1 MTDGESIQI
10 EKGKFARIHNDIL
23 SALAIAR
30 FTGSEY
36 RCLLFLFRMTYG
48 WQKKEDTIS
57 ISQWATGIGIEFEK
71 RHNAWRILQGL
82 IEKRVIYA
90 RDNGNNRP
98 MTWGFNKYT
107 EQWDK
112 SLFLETVISQDNS
125 FETVISQDNTTVIS
139 GDNTTVI
146 PQDNNK
152 RKERKIKELPE
163 SDEPTLPA
171 SSLADRFHAL
181 IDKLRDGNNKPATL
195 REVYILCYGETGAPA
210 FSYLGKAAREVGGA
224 GYLAQRMFE
233 LVTRPPNGDVIAYI
247 LGEHRNKKNRA
258 NGYGK
263 DAPTSNSSW
272 IELETEIPE
281 YMRT

>member
-1 MTDGESIQI
+1 MGINGAEIQVEDGNWS
-10 EKGKFARIHNDIL
+10 KLHNGIWEALCAAPL
-23 SALAIAR
+23 SGAE
-30 FTGSEY
+30 F
-36 RCLLFLFRMTYG
+36 RCLMFLFRQTYG
-48 WQKKEDTIS
+48 WKKKQDTIS
-57 ISQWATGIGIEFEK
+57 MGQWAGATGLDRRSVI
-71 RHNAWRILQGL
+71 RTVQGL
-82 IEKRVIYA
+82 LAKNVIY
-90 RDNGNNRP
+90 RIDNGTTKP
-98 MTWGFNKYT
+98 ATWGFNKYVET
-107 EQWDK
+107 WKLDITSDQNVTSDEIDTSTSDK
-112 SLFLETVISQDNS
+112 TD
-125 FETVISQDNTTVIS
+125 TTASDQNV
-139 GDNTTVI
+139 TH
-146 PQDNNK
+146 K
-152 RKERKIKELPE
+152 RYRKISKELPE